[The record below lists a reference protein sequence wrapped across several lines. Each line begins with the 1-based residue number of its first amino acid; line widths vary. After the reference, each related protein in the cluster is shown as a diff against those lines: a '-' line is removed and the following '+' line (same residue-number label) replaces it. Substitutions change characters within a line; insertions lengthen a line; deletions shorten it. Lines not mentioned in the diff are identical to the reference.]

1 MPAIGL
7 TVVTLFLLLVGLLM
21 SFSAS
26 IVDAAQ
32 DGDAFGIFR
41 RQAVWAIIGVPV
53 YLLAS
58 RLSRRA
64 LRALAWPGMLLSVIA
79 LVLVLIPGIGVSRFG
94 STRWLGIGGLVV
106 QPSEVA
112 KLVLLLWIADV
123 LERKRPSDGSLHSTS
138 HLLVPAVPALLVLG
152 PLVLLQPDLGT
163 TVLLAVIVGAV
174 LWVEGIRLS
183 IFGAA
188 AAVATL
194 AGGLLALVAPYR
206 LARVR
211 GWLRPEEFPLD
222 EGFQLLQSW
231 VALGS
236 GGVFGIG
243 LGSSRGKWN
252 FIPNPETDFVF
263 AIIGEELGLVGA
275 GTIVVLFLALLLIG
289 LHIAYNAAPG
299 FDRTVAFAITTWI
312 VGQALLNIAT
322 VIGLLPITGVTLPL
336 VSAGGSSLVVTMAAL
351 GIVANVAR
359 SPSAT
364 ELVASRPSR
373 RRS

>member
-41 RQAVWAIIGVPV
+41 RQAVWAGIGIPA

-58 RLSRRA
+58 RLPRSL
-64 LRALAWPGMLLSVIA
+64 LRTLSWPGMVLAGLALA
-79 LVLVLIPGIGVSRFG
+79 LVLVPSIGVSRFG
-94 STRWLGIGGLVV
+94 STRWLGFGGLVV
-106 QPSEVA
+106 QPSEIA

-123 LERKRPSDGSLHSTS
+123 LERKRPSDGSLHATA
-138 HLLVPAVPALLVLG
+138 HLLVPAVPALAVFG
-152 PLVLLQPDLGT
+152 TLVLLQPDLGT
-163 TVLLAVIVGAV
+163 TVLLALIVAAV
-174 LWVEGIRLS
+174 LWVEGVRLH
-183 IFGAA
+183 IFAGVVTVGLFAA
-188 AAVATL
+188 A
-194 AGGLLALVAPYR
+194 LLAVIAPYR

-211 GWLRPEEFPLD
+211 GWLWPERYPLD

-236 GGVFGIG
+236 GGVFGVG

-275 GTIVVLFLALLLIG
+275 GTIVVLFLALLLVG
-289 LHIAYNAAPG
+289 LHIAYNAHPG
-299 FDRTVAFAITTWI
+299 FDRTITFAITAWI

-336 VSAGGSSLVVTMAAL
+336 VSAGGSSLVVTLGSL

-359 SPSAT
+359 FPDGRPTS
-364 ELVASRPSR
+364 SRAR
-373 RRS
+373 QKGR

>member
-41 RQAVWAIIGVPV
+41 RQAVWAGIGIPA

-58 RLSRRA
+58 RLPRSL
-64 LRALAWPGMLLSVIA
+64 LRTLSWPGMVLAGLALA
-79 LVLVLIPGIGVSRFG
+79 LVLVPSIGVSRFG
-94 STRWLGIGGLVV
+94 STRWLGFGGLVV
-106 QPSEVA
+106 QPSEIA

-123 LERKRPSDGSLHSTS
+123 LERKRPHDGSLHTTA
-138 HLLVPAVPALLVLG
+138 HLLVPAVPALAVFG
-152 PLVLLQPDLGT
+152 GLVLLQPDLGT
-163 TVLLAVIVGAV
+163 TVLLGVIVGAV
-174 LWVEGIRLS
+174 LWVEGVRLR
-183 IFGAA
+183 IFAAVVTVGALAA
-188 AAVATL
+188 A
-194 AGGLLALVAPYR
+194 LLAIIAPYR

-211 GWLRPEEFPLD
+211 GWLWPERYPLD

-275 GTIVVLFLALLLIG
+275 GTIVVLFLALLLVG
-289 LHIAYNAAPG
+289 LHIAYNAQPG
-299 FDRTVAFAITTWI
+299 FDRTIAFAITAWI

-336 VSAGGSSLVVTMAAL
+336 VSAGGSSLVVTLVSL

-359 SPSAT
+359 FPDGRAT
-364 ELVASRPSR
+364 SSRTR
-373 RRS
+373 RKGR

>member
-7 TVVTLFLLLVGLLM
+7 SVITLFLLLVGLLM

-32 DGDAFGIFR
+32 EGDAFGIFR
-41 RQAVWAIIGVPV
+41 RQAVWAAIGVPV
-53 YLLAS
+53 YVVAS
-58 RLSRRA
+58 RLPRSL
-64 LRALAWPGMLLSVIA
+64 LRTLSWPGMVLTSVA
-79 LVLVLIPGIGVSRFG
+79 LMLVLIPGIGVSRFG
-94 STRWLGIGGLVV
+94 SNRWLGFGGFVF
-106 QPSEVA
+106 QPSEIA
-112 KLVLLLWIADV
+112 KLLLLLWVADV
-123 LERKRPSDGSLHSTS
+123 LERKRPADGSLHATS
-138 HLLVPAVPALLVLG
+138 HLLVPAIPALAVFSL
-152 PLVLLQPDLGT
+152 LVLLQPDLGT
-163 TVLLAVIVGAV
+163 TVLLAVIVAAV
-174 LWVEGIRLS
+174 LWIEGIRMR
-183 IFGAA
+183 IF
-188 AAVATL
+188 AAVATVGVI
-194 AGGLLALVAPYR
+194 ASALLAVLAPYR

-211 GWLRPEEFPLD
+211 GWLWPERFPLD

-275 GTIVVLFLALLLIG
+275 GTIVVLFLSLLLVG
-289 LHIAYNAAPG
+289 LHIAYNAQPG
-299 FDRTVAFAITTWI
+299 IDRTVAFALTVWV

-336 VSAGGSSLVVTMAAL
+336 VSAGGSSLVVTLAAL

-359 SPSAT
+359 FPSTPAP
-364 ELVASRPSR
+364 VAPARPR
-373 RRS
+373 RR